1 MQVWPRMARA
11 SDLDLQNM
19 RIALL
24 SILLL
29 VLPTGAGGQDATA
42 DVREWMRLGR
52 VDRRTAVQE
61 VRETRTALL
70 VAARS
75 RAASTEPPG
84 ALRLVMFRRLE
95 AAHGVTTWND
105 QRRWFEDRLRVRL
118 DPEALATTLGI
129 QRGTTSAPALERC
142 VGASI
147 ELGLGWT
154 VAHCERALAYASGVP
169 VVAHAATPDDL
180 ATELVRRGV
189 PGERV
194 RAIERALRG
203 AMRALPH
210 RRDSNP
216 SAHTV
221 ALALLRSCPA
231 GLSAVE
237 RVRSWEDASP
247 TALACAA
254 SMIAGSGPRDGAVLA
269 TSDVFGLDISDAEM
283 VLDHFAA
290 PEALVTRTPERG
302 PAERATTPAPA
313 RRRQSIAR
321 AVQQAHARLHAC
333 NDAAPYAGDVLF
345 DATLSIDANGAV
357 ERVELVASAGEPNDA
372 MTECVARVLR
382 TVRFS
387 DGPSESIT
395 VPLLVPRSE

>member
-1 MQVWPRMARA
+1 MQVCPRMART
-11 SDLDLQNM
+11 SDLDFQNM
-19 RIALL
+19 RIGLL

-29 VLPTGAGGQDATA
+29 VVPTGAGGQDANA

-52 VDRRTAVQE
+52 VDRRTAAQE

-75 RAASTEPPG
+75 QAASTEPPG

-129 QRGTTSAPALERC
+129 QRGTTSQPALERC
-142 VGASI
+142 VGTSI
-147 ELGLGWT
+147 DLGLGWT

-169 VVAHAATPDDL
+169 VVARGATPDDL
-180 ATELVRRGV
+180 ATEIVRRGF

-194 RAIERALRG
+194 RAIETALRG

-210 RRDSNP
+210 RRDPNP
-216 SAHTV
+216 SAHAV
-221 ALALLRSCPA
+221 ALALLRACPV

-237 RVRSWEDASP
+237 RVRAWEDQSP

-254 SMIAGSGPRDGAVLA
+254 SLIARDLPREGAVRA
-269 TSDVFGLDISDAEM
+269 TADVFGLDISDAEM
-283 VLDHFAA
+283 VLNRFATR
-290 PEALVTRTPERG
+290 EALVPRTRERG
-302 PAERATTPAPA
+302 PAEPETAPAPA

-387 DGPSESIT
+387 EGPSESIT